1 MPEHSSQASTNLKG
15 MLLPFSAEGLPSSCF
30 VKEKGLHF
38 DVFFFD
44 PFQHFHILFEKWIT
58 KKWTEKKMKKN
69 ETNEVDPNSKQLEAE
84 LDQPG

>member
-30 VKEKGLHF
+30 VKEKGLHS

-44 PFQHFHILFEKWIT
+44 PFQHFHTLFEKWTT
-58 KKWTEKKMKKN
+58 KKWTEKKIKKN

>member
-15 MLLPFSAEGLPSSCF
+15 MLLPFSAEGLRSSCF